1 MYSLLPFST
10 VNSSTHAISILSRI
24 NPAKSANF
32 RYILDN
38 RERTVLESLI
48 TTYCV
53 RYDPY
58 HCKQDPERIWTLI
71 QQHNGRVHAG
81 AMGQLDFYVPER
93 LITQVLLMDS
103 GLRVRYDKSLI

>member
-1 MYSLLPFST
+1 M
-10 VNSSTHAISILSRI
+10 
-24 NPAKSANF
+24 
-32 RYILDN
+32 
-38 RERTVLESLI
+38 LESLI

-58 HCKQDPERIWTLI
+58 YCKNDPERIWRLL
-71 QQHNGRVHAG
+71 QSHGGSVHAG
-81 AMGQLDFYVPER
+81 AAGSMDFYVPET

>member
-1 MYSLLPFST
+1 ML
-10 VNSSTHAISILSRI
+10 N
-24 NPAKSANF
+24 
-32 RYILDN
+32 
-38 RERTVLESLI
+38 SLI

-58 HCKQDPERIWTLI
+58 SCKQDPERIWTLI
-71 QQHNGRVHAG
+71 QHHDGRVHAG

>member
-1 MYSLLPFST
+1 M
-10 VNSSTHAISILSRI
+10 
-24 NPAKSANF
+24 
-32 RYILDN
+32 
-38 RERTVLESLI
+38 LESLI

-58 HCKQDPERIWTLI
+58 YCKQDPERIWRLL
-71 QQHNGRVHAG
+71 QHHDGRVHAG
-81 AMGQLDFYVPER
+81 AVGILDFYVPER